1 MSRRPN
7 PINRV
12 MMDCIICL
20 SPPNINQTFDI
31 HHVVYIIHNHLNHIP
46 PTPMT
51 YTNLESMRPRPKKKR
66 STSKEIAVKAN
77 LEINQDLNISDEY
90 CNTPGVT

>member
-1 MSRRPN
+1 
-7 PINRV
+7 
-12 MMDCIICL
+12 
-20 SPPNINQTFDI
+20 
-31 HHVVYIIHNHLNHIP
+31 
-46 PTPMT
+46 MT